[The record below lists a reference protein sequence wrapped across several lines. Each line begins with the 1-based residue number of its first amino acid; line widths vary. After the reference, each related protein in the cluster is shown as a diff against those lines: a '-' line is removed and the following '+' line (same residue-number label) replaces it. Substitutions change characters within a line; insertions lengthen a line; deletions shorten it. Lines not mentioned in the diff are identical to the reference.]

1 MSTTESPLDFPFPN
15 STFNRLDE
23 RYAWLRADRPVA
35 RVTLDTGTAWLVTRY
50 DDVHAVL
57 TDRRFS
63 LAEAIKPAVPKLGTL
78 MVPDGSILAMDPP
91 EHTRLRGLVTKV
103 FTARRIEEM
112 RPDIQRIVDRLL
124 GQLAEMT
131 PPVDLIEHFAAAL
144 PIEIICELLGVPTSD
159 RHDFQEWGETVL
171 AVSGRSMDE
180 VMLAWQKLGE
190 YLAVLVADK
199 RRNPKPDLLSDL
211 VAARDARD
219 ALSEQEM
226 IVFAFTLLVA
236 GYETTKNQL
245 AASLVILRS
254 RYPEQ
259 WQRLVRAPELVI
271 GAVDE
276 LLRYVPL
283 FGVGVSAPR
292 VALEDVRLGGAEI
305 RAGEVVLASLP
316 SANRDETVFS
326 DAEQLDVERGT
337 NRHLA
342 FGIGVHRCL
351 GAQLARLELEL
362 GLRGLLCRFPSLDL
376 AVPEDEL
383 HWRTGNF
390 IIGLHTLPVTW

>member
-1 MSTTESPLDFPFPN
+1 VSTTESPLDFPFPN

-23 RYAWLRADRPVA
+23 RYTRLRAERPVA
-35 RVTLDTGTAWLVTRY
+35 RVALDTGTAWLVTRY
-50 DDVHAVL
+50 DDVHTVL

-63 LAEAIKPAVPKLGTL
+63 LAEAIKPDVPKLGTL

-91 EHTRLRGLVTKV
+91 EHTRLRRLVTKV

-112 RPDIQRIVDRLL
+112 RPDIQHIVDRLL

-144 PIEIICELLGVPTSD
+144 PIEIICELLGVPASD
-159 RHDFQEWGETVL
+159 RYDFQEWGETVL
-171 AVSGRSMDE
+171 AVSGKSMEE
-180 VMLAWQKLGE
+180 VMSAWQKLGE
-190 YLAVLVADK
+190 YLAMLVEDK
-199 RRNPKPDLLSDL
+199 RRDPKPDLLSDL
-211 VAARDARD
+211 VAARDAHD
-219 ALSEQEM
+219 TLSEQEL

-245 AASLVILRS
+245 AASLVILLS
-254 RYPEQ
+254 RHPEQ
-259 WQRLVRAPELVI
+259 WQRLVRAPELVTR
-271 GAVDE
+271 AVDE

-292 VALEDVRLGGAEI
+292 VAVEDVQLGGAQI
-305 RAGEVVLASLP
+305 SAGEVVLASLP

-326 DAEQLDVERGT
+326 DAERLDIERAT
-337 NRHLA
+337 NRHMA
-342 FGIGVHRCL
+342 FGVGAHRCL

-362 GLRGLLCRFPSLDL
+362 GLGGLLCHFPSLDL

-383 HWRTGNF
+383 HWRTNNF
-390 IIGLHTLPVTW
+390 VIGLRTLPVTW